1 MDREAHIKRWRQLCY
16 INNWSQQPVELLG
29 SQAHHKPC
37 YRISPGT
44 TAGTTV
50 RHWIPAGHSP
60 APCWRGTRQ
69 AAAGGA
75 VPGKGPNGPTEG
87 IRLSLSPALD
97 PKSSLSVKLISHVW
111 APPTRLWLKGS
122 NLMFLEWEV
131 HSGIFQWYEWGWD
144 ARQSQYLKKEKKGR
158 KKKKTGG
165 RRKGRKEGRR
175 GKEKKKKNAHDRLLT
190 VTIDNINLLKKGRW

>member
-44 TAGTTV
+44 TAGTTI
-50 RHWIPAGHSP
+50 RHWIPEGHSP

-75 VPGKGPNGPTEG
+75 VPGKGPDGQTEKT
-87 IRLSLSPALD
+87 RLSFITSSGPRVWSECQTHFTCLSPSYKIVTKGLRFD
-97 PKSSLSVKLISHVW
+97 VSGVRSGFWNLSVIRMGMRYTAV
-111 APPTRLWLKGS
+111 T
-122 NLMFLEWEV
+122 
-131 HSGIFQWYEWGWD
+131 IF
-144 ARQSQYLKKEKKGR
+144 KKGKER
-158 KKKKTGG
+158 KKKKEKG
-165 RRKGRKEGRR
+165 REEERKGG
-175 GKEKKKKNAHDRLLT
+175 GKKKRKRKMPMTDF
-190 VTIDNINLLKKGRW
+190 